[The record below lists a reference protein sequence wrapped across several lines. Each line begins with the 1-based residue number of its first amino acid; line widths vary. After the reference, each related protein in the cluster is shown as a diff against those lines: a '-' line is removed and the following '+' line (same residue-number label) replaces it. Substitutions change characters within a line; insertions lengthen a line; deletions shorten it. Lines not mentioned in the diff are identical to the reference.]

1 MSSNRLRDLDL
12 KATLHPYTQLRRHE
26 QQGPLII
33 TRGEGVHVYDESG
46 RPYLEAMA
54 GLWCASLGFSEPRLA
69 AAAEKQ
75 MRTLGFYHQFTH
87 KAHDKGILLAAR
99 LLELAPVKMGKVL
112 FANSGS
118 ESNDT
123 AIKVIWYI
131 NNALG
136 RPNKKKIIARRQA
149 YHGVTLASASL
160 TALPVNNRDFDL
172 PLDRFLHLTCPQAYH
187 HAQPGE
193 DDAAFANRLAA
204 ELETLILAEGPDTIA
219 AFFAEPVMGAG
230 GVIVPPAGYFPRMQE
245 ICRRYDILT
254 LADEVICGFF
264 RTGQRWGSQ
273 TMDYAP
279 DLLTCA
285 KAMSAG
291 FLPISA
297 LMISDRLYQIIADNS
312 AKIGSFG
319 HGYTYSGHP
328 VSAAVALETLD
339 IYDERDIAGHVAK
352 MAPVMQGHLA
362 GFKDH
367 PLVGE
372 VRGIGMIGALELVE
386 DKDQRKNFPPAKMVA
401 LQVVEAMQ
409 RHGVIGRAMLND
421 SLAFSPPLI
430 IEEEALAEL
439 FGAVRLALDEVLARL

>member
-1 MSSNRLRDLDL
+1 MMSNRLRDLDS
-12 KATLHPYTQLRRHE
+12 ATLHPYTQLRRHE
-26 QQGPLII
+26 QNGPLVI
-33 TRGEGVHVYDESG
+33 TRGEGVRVFDESG
-46 RPYLEAMA
+46 RSYLEGMA

-69 AAAEKQ
+69 EAAARQ
-75 MRTLGFYHQFTH
+75 MNRLGFYHQFTH
-87 KAHDKGILLAAR
+87 KAHDQGILLAAK

-123 AIKVIWYI
+123 AIKLIWYV

-149 YHGVTLASASL
+149 YHGVTVAAASL
-160 TALPVNNRDFDL
+160 TALPANNRDFDL
-172 PLDRFLHLTCPQAYH
+172 PLDRFIHVTCPQAYH

-193 DDAAFANRLAA
+193 DDAAFVDRLAR
-204 ELETLILAEGPDTIA
+204 ELEDLILSEGPDTVA

-230 GVIVPPAGYFPRMQE
+230 GVIVPPAGYFPRLQE

-254 LADEVICGFF
+254 LADEVICGFY
-264 RTGQRWGSQ
+264 RTGQRWGCQ

-297 LMISDRLYQIIADNS
+297 LMLSDRLYQIIADNS
-312 AKIGSFG
+312 VKIGTFG

-328 VSAAVALETLD
+328 VSAAVALETLQ
-339 IYDERDIAGHVAK
+339 IYEERDIGGHVASV
-352 MAPVMQGHLA
+352 APVMQAHLA
-362 GFKDH
+362 SLRDH

-372 VRGIGMIGALELVE
+372 VRGIGLIGAIELVE
-386 DKDQRKNFPPAKMVA
+386 DKATHRNFPPARGMAVK
-401 LQVVEAMQ
+401 VVEAMQ
-409 RHGVIGRAMLND
+409 RHGVISRAMIND

-430 IEEEALAEL
+430 ISADELDEL
-439 FGAVRLALDEVLARL
+439 FGAVRLALDEVLAEA